1 MVETIL
7 TINEAMEYCDNIG
20 YVYPTY
26 EESYYI
32 NSNVQVTLEIVEQ
45 K

>member
-7 TINEAMEYCDNIG
+7 TINKAMEYCDNIG
-20 YVYPTY
+20 YVIQLMKKAIT
-26 EESYYI
+26 SI
-32 NSNVQVTLEIVEQ
+32 ATF

>member
-7 TINEAMEYCDNIG
+7 TIDEAMEYCDNIG

-26 EESYYI
+26 EEKLLH
-32 NSNVQVTLEIVEQ
+32 Q
-45 K
+45 